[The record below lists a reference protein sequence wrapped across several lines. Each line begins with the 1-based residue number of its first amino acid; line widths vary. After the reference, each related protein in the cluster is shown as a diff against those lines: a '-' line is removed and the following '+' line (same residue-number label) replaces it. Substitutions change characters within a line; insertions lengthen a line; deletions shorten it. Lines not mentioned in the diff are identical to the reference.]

1 MGRRRW
7 PDRVAQPKAEVT
19 VRKGPKKHYVFDD
32 LVPSMR
38 ESARRLAR
46 GHLDR
51 VKVFSPTHYEVDQGP
66 QS

>member
-19 VRKGPKKHYVFDD
+19 VRRIYVFDD